1 MILKRL
7 PTGLLSSNCY
17 IIGDNGEGAIID
29 PGAKSQDILELVKQ
43 SGLTI
48 KYLILTHAHVDHII
62 SVDEIRE
69 RLGAEVLVHEDDALA
84 LADTWLNGSKLFGLD
99 KTFKSAD
106 VLLKDGCIIDIGSLK
121 LEIIHTPGHTPGSIC
136 IKVNDFIFT
145 GDTLFR
151 MSVGRTDL
159 GNGDQEDLMN
169 SLDRLMALDEGMIV
183 YPGHGTATTIG
194 YERKNNPFILIT

>member
-17 IIGDNGEGAIID
+17 LIGDNGEGALID
-29 PGAKSQDILELVKQ
+29 PGAKAQDILELVKQ
-43 SGLTI
+43 SGLNI
-48 KYLILTHAHVDHII
+48 KYIILTHVHVDHII

-69 RLGAEVLVHEDDALA
+69 SLNAQVLAHEEDALFLTDA
-84 LADTWLNGSKLFGLD
+84 WHNGSKLFGLN
-99 KTFKSAD
+99 KTFKPAD
-106 VLLKDGCIIDIGSLK
+106 NTLKDGDIINVGNLK
-121 LEIIHTPGHTPGSIC
+121 AEIIHTPGHTPGGIC
-136 IKVNDFIFT
+136 IKVNDIIFT

-169 SLDRLMALDEGMIV
+169 SLNRLMELDDEIIV

-194 YERKNNPFILIT
+194 YERKNNPFI

>member
-1 MILKRL
+1 M
-7 PTGLLSSNCY
+7 
-17 IIGDNGEGAIID
+17 D
-29 PGAKSQDILELVKQ
+29 Q
-43 SGLTI
+43 SYRT
-48 KYLILTHAHVDHII
+48 
-62 SVDEIRE
+62 
-69 RLGAEVLVHEDDALA
+69 
-84 LADTWLNGSKLFGLD
+84 D